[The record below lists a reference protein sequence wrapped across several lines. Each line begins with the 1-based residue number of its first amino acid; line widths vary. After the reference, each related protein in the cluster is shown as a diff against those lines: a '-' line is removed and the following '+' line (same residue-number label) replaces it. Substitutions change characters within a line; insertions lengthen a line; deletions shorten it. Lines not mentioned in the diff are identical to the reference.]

1 MISFGSFHSAGFILR
16 KEFLHLS
23 CKGDLQFFN
32 VAIDWEKKIGITERP
47 EKRNARFKTIRLELE
62 FISYFLLIHLEHNN
76 SLWSYSKL
84 GTNLIKKNPVSTW

>member
-23 CKGDLQFFN
+23 CERDLQLFQCS
-32 VAIDWEKKIGITERP
+32 DRLEKKIGIKERP
-47 EKRNARFKTIRLELE
+47 ENRNSRFKTIRLELE

-84 GTNLIKKNPVSTW
+84 GTNLILKKIL